1 MGSDFLLY
9 YSKPTKKEVRIM
21 KRIVSIQD
29 ISCLGKCSLTVALPI
44 ISAMG
49 VECSIVPTAVLSTH
63 TMFQNFTCKDLTDQI
78 GPIADHW
85 ESENIVFDA
94 IYTGYLASKEQI
106 GDVCAFFDTFKTKD
120 NLIVVDPVMADN
132 GKLYPAFGPDFPAE
146 MAKVCAKADL
156 IVPNLTEASLL
167 TGLPYRTEYDEEYIR
182 EMLQALAKL
191 GPRYVALTG
200 VSFEK
205 GRLGVMYY
213 DREKNEYGSYFA
225 EHLPASFHGTGD
237 VFASTCV
244 GALMRGLPLGDALAL
259 AADYTVECIRLTLA
273 SPEAKWYGVEF
284 ESAIPYLVGR
294 LS

>member
-1 MGSDFLLY
+1 MLY

-85 ESENIVFDA
+85 KSENIVFDA

-294 LS
+294 QT